1 MGKKSRRTKT
11 APATCEVFGCDCKL
25 FYNCETC
32 KKRVCA
38 AHFLGTD
45 GCVCYDECSPIG
57 VCARCPFCKKVN
69 ELLAPNN
76 EPSKN
81 KLKKSL
87 NEFTVS
93 NGNME
98 FSLEALAHTQD
109 DTHSIGKVT
118 LEHRP
123 CPDGCCAGKLRF
135 CLESRFAM

>member
-45 GCVCYDECSPIG
+45 GCVEYVDCRPID
-57 VCARCPFCKKVN
+57 VQAKCPFCK
-69 ELLAPNN
+69 EASLLAMFD
-76 EPSKN
+76 SQAARD
-81 KLKKSL
+81 KLKNSL

-93 NGNME
+93 NGDMVFKLDAGVEVQGE
-98 FSLEALAHTQD
+98 FQTV
-109 DTHSIGKVT
+109 GKVT

-135 CLESRFAM
+135 SLESQCRF